1 MMPGM
6 QTQDG
11 IGQIQE
17 RSVLVLVVNWNGADM
32 TRDCCASLAAQTHRN
47 LHVRVVDNGST
58 RDTVEALRAACPGA
72 EVVGTGRNLGFAGG
86 VNAGLRAGEGA
97 APFDYVWLLNN
108 DTVCDPD
115 ALGRLLSAAEADR
128 RLTVEVQPGMAAQH
142 EVEAGPLTAGGRRTP
157 GAAILADMEDRGFE
171 LEPADEPLGDAVGV
185 GIHRRCY
192 LKTRGSLQVLPIA
205 RQKRT
210 NKKWIAYLPR

>member
-1 MMPGM
+1 MAAIRGQGDRPFLEKAYGLILHRDPE
-6 QTQDG
+6 TAYAYG
-11 IGQIQE
+11 ISKLYGVPE
-17 RSVLVLVVNWNGADM
+17 DVLTDVSDE
-32 TRDCCASLAAQTHRN
+32 H
-47 LHVRVVDNGST
+47 
-58 RDTVEALRAACPGA
+58 
-72 EVVGTGRNLGFAGG
+72 NLGTRQLYL
-86 VNAGLRAGEGA
+86 GLK
-97 APFDYVWLLNN
+97 
-108 DTVCDPD
+108 
-115 ALGRLLSAAEADR
+115 AEADR

-192 LKTRGSLQVLPIA
+192 LKTRGSLQVLPMA

-210 NKKWIAYLPR
+210 NKKWIAYLPG